1 MTTITTRPYSSGT
14 GLQVLLDAGNFIHTV
29 ANRIVNAAERMET
42 RWAASARESTAIQE
56 LRSLN
61 DRELRD
67 IAISRCDI
75 PRIAREAIFER

>member
-1 MTTITTRPYSSGT
+1 MTTITTRPYSSGA
-14 GLQVLLDAGNFIHTV
+14 GLRVLLDAGNFIHTV
-29 ANRIVNAAERMET
+29 ANRIVNAAKRMET
-42 RWAASARESTAIQE
+42 RWATSARESTAIQE